1 MYKELICL
9 TAGVDVLAGTVLI
22 HQRGTYTVKHRAAE
36 AVRLQTCTLD
46 RFHGELT
53 QHTTP

>member
-46 RFHGELT
+46 RFH
-53 QHTTP
+53 TTP